1 MSEVIKIIKGVDKL
15 FSEIEIN
22 NVTYK
27 TAKGLSPSTTKESTT
42 KESTTSL
49 TETVSSDPSNVS
61 GVNLNSIYHAIEDT
75 NARANVKTALLQI
88 INEIIVREQADTQ
101 LQDNINTEAQ
111 TREASDIQLQDN
123 INTEK
128 SIRSSADTQLQKKI
142 NAEAQTRETNDTQL
156 QNSVDT
162 INSKIPSQA
171 TEDNQLAD
179 KDFVNSSIA
188 TNTANFIGTFT
199 DINEL
204 KRQTA
209 TNNDYAYYQ
218 TVDSAGNT
226 LFERWKYKAS
236 TSAWAY
242 EYTLNNSSFTADEW
256 ASIQSGITEN
266 QVSSYDSHLNN
277 TSNPHS
283 VTKAQVGLG
292 NVGNFKAV
300 STVASQGL
308 SATEKSN
315 ARANIG
321 AGTSNFSGSYN
332 DLTNKPTIPSGQ
344 LQSDWNQSDTNAVDY
359 IKNKPTIPST
369 TTFLKIDGSN
379 ATMDGT
385 SAIVHS
391 LKTAEANI
399 TDDTEIITS
408 SINGYSNSDKNYYR
422 RTGLR
427 FYNYIKGKLDSVFVP
442 LTRKVNGHDLS
453 SDVTVTKSDVG
464 LGSVANTGDSA
475 TPTSGGTTKF
485 TTGGA
490 YTELAKKVN
499 KSDACAYKYYG
510 SPNGR
515 TYYFTITCSDTYGGI
530 IITTGYNSNLFFDAN
545 KNAPFAFTS
554 STNYGVLGYAWSS
567 DGKKLYIKVTGYR
580 PISVTIPSIKSNE
593 VGIIGQTGIRVN
605 FSDWST
611 TAPADVTFVKTVHQI
626 DTVNARNTAISSA
639 SSLALTS
646 ASNLNLS
653 LVDGNVNRVLFH
665 YFASNA
671 TNAPVATAGFV
682 ITHCMS
688 TTSAIQIAYCGTQI
702 FTRTLS
708 GTTWS
713 AWNAMWN
720 TEES

>member
-1 MSEVIKIIKGVDKL
+1 MSEVIKIIEGVDKL

-27 TAKGLSPSTTKESTT
+27 TTKGLNPSTA

-88 INEIIVREQADTQ
+88 INEIIAREQADTQ
-101 LQDNINTEAQ
+101 LQANINAEAQ

-123 INTEK
+123 INTEE
-128 SIRSSADTQLQKKI
+128 SIRSSADTQLQANI
-142 NAEAQTRETNDTQL
+142 NAEAQTRATKDSQL
-156 QNSVDT
+156 QNSVNT

-236 TSAWAY
+236 TSAWTY

-256 ASIQSGITEN
+256 ASIQSGITED
-266 QVSSYDSHLNN
+266 QVSSYDSHLSN
-277 TSNPHS
+277 TSNPHN

-292 NVGNFKAV
+292 NVVNTGD
-300 STVASQGL
+300 
-308 SATEKSN
+308 SATPKSGGTTKFTTG
-315 ARANIG
+315 G
-321 AGTSNFSGSYN
+321 AYTELAKKN
-332 DLTNKPTIPSGQ
+332 DKITVTDQ
-344 LQSDWNQSDTNAVDY
+344 TTDTN
-359 IKNKPTIPST
+359 TIGDTTELVLNPNQHSNP
-369 TTFLKIDGSN
+369 TTFVVQTALK
-379 ATMDGT
+379 M
-385 SAIVHS
+385 
-391 LKTAEANI
+391 
-399 TDDTEIITS
+399 
-408 SINGYSNSDKNYYR
+408 
-422 RTGLR
+422 
-427 FYNYIKGKLDSVFVP
+427 YNYIKGKLDSVFVP
-442 LTRKVNGHDLS
+442 LTRKVNGHALS

-464 LGSVANTGDSA
+464 LGNVVNTGDSA
-475 TPTSGGTTKF
+475 TPKSGGTTKF

-499 KSDACAYKYYG
+499 NSDACAYKYYG
-510 SPNGR
+510 SPNGTTR
-515 TYYFTITCSDTYGGI
+515 YFAITFNDTYGGI
-530 IITTGYNSNLFFDAN
+530 IITTGYNSNLFFD
-545 KNAPFAFTS
+545 KVKGSPYAFTS
-554 STNYGVLGYAWSS
+554 STVYGVTGYAWSS
-567 DGKKLYIKVTGYR
+567 DGKILYIKSAGYR
-580 PISVTIPSIKSNE
+580 PISVTVPSIKRNE
-593 VGIIGQTGIRVN
+593 VGTVGQTGIKLN
-605 FSDWST
+605 FSNWST
-611 TAPADVTFVKTVHQI
+611 TAPSGVTFVTTVGQL
-626 DTVNARNTAISSA
+626 DTVSARDQAISSA

-653 LVDGNVNRVLFH
+653 LTDGNVNRVLFH
-665 YFASNA
+665 YFASTA
-671 TNAPVATAGFV
+671 TNAPVAAAGFV

-688 TTSAIQIAYCGTQI
+688 TTSAVQTAFCGTHI

-713 AWNAMWN
+713 AWVAMWN
-720 TEES
+720 TQES